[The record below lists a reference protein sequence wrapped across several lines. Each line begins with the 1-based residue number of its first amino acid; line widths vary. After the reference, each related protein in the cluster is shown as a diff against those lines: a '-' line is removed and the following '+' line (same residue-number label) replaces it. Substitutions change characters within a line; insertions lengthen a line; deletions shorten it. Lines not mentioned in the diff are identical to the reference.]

1 MDSWKNLVET
11 VREVRINMPEKSGK
25 YFTKSKKSSKY
36 TIVLKTA
43 AFIIIPLL
51 FCVFTAT
58 GCVTLKAGFIGDRL
72 KKFEKSIDKVAGI
85 SSKRTLNNNQLNE
98 FNNEIG
104 DIVEKVT
111 PSVVNIGVSVK
122 QEDIFGNERVAEGV
136 GSGIIYSPDGYIITN
151 NHVAGN
157 AFEMNVTLSDGTN
170 YAARLVGTST
180 ETDIAVIKIDVKN
193 LEIASFASIENQD
206 VGDFV
211 MAVGSPFG
219 IQQTVTTGI
228 ISGKNRNIPAASDQ
242 YPIVDLIQ
250 TDAAINP
257 GNSGGPLVNIHG
269 DVIGINTLI
278 FSPSGASAGIGFA
291 IPSDTAINITEQIIS
306 YGEPRIPFIGIVMG
320 ENTTKIAG
328 VYIES
333 VLPDTPAS
341 EAGLKAADIIVEFSG
356 KELKTTFDL
365 LTQILRQNCGE
376 NVSLKVYRD
385 GSYASY
391 KLKLVQC
398 PPNIKR

>member
-1 MDSWKNLVET
+1 MT
-11 VREVRINMPEKSGK
+11 GK
-25 YFTKSKKSSKY
+25 PGKLCLKCKDGSKY
-36 TIVLKTA
+36 VVALKCVV
-43 AFIIIPLL
+43 FIILPLL
-51 FCVFTAT
+51 FCMLAAT
-58 GCVTLKAGFIGDRL
+58 GCVTLKPGFLGNQL
-72 KKFEKSIDKVAGI
+72 KKFENSIDKVAEI
-85 SSKRTLNNNQLNE
+85 SLKSTLNNNQLNE

-104 DIVEKVT
+104 AIVEKVT
-111 PSVVNIGVSVK
+111 PSVVNIGVAVK
-122 QEDIFGNERVAEGV
+122 QEDALGNERVAEGV
-136 GSGIIYSPDGYIITN
+136 GSGIIYSSDGFIITN

-157 AFEMNVTLSDGTN
+157 AFELNVTLSDGTN
-170 YAARLVGTST
+170 YAAKLVGASP
-180 ETDIAVIKIDVKN
+180 ETDIAVIKIDGRG
-193 LEIASFASIENQD
+193 LEAASFASIENQD

-228 ISGKNRNIPAASDQ
+228 ISGKNRNIPVSSDQ
-242 YPIVDLIQ
+242 FPIVDLIQ

-257 GNSGGPLVNIHG
+257 GNSGGPLVNIYG

-278 FSPSGASAGIGFA
+278 FSPSGANAGIGFA
-291 IPSDTAINITEQIIS
+291 IPSDTAINITKQIIA

-328 VYIES
+328 VFVAD

-341 EAGLKAADIIVEFSG
+341 KAGLKAGDIIVDFSG

-365 LTQILRQNCGE
+365 LTQILRQNCGD

-385 GSYASY
+385 GKYATY
-391 KLKLVQC
+391 KLELVQC
-398 PPNIKR
+398 PPNIER